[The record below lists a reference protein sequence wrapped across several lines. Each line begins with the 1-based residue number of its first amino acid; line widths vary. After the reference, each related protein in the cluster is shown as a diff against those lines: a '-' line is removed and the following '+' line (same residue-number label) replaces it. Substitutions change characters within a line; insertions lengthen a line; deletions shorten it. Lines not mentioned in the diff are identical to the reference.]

1 MRPSLRFA
9 LAVLAALLVG
19 APASRGTTFYWNTPS
34 GIYSNSTSWSS
45 GGPPTSGDK
54 AYFTGY
60 SGTNYETVNFNRDE
74 TAAQVSVYN
83 GDHVT
88 FNLNGYTWT
97 TTNSSYTSSYVGG
110 GSPSSVLVTGGGV
123 WDVSSFFFS
132 LGDGSAQGDL
142 TLNSGVVMKSGLL
155 KISSQASGPTPSTLW
170 VKSGAAYEIA
180 LIGGT
185 GDVGNGNN
193 HSATITGA
201 GTIRT
206 TTGNNSWQFHDY
218 GVIAPGDAGTGTL
231 TLQDAAIYAHNG
243 SKLAMEIGGT
253 NAGAFDQLLLNKVSI
268 GGYDYMSF
276 DSGSSLELNFLP
288 SYTAT
293 GTNTFNLVVGGK
305 NQLVNWANLTNN
317 ISFSSLSNT
326 NFSLSLSKISLD
338 GTHDALQLTAISLI
352 PEPSTLAGA
361 AAGLILLAFVRRR
374 RA

>member
-1 MRPSLRFA
+1 MKPSLRFA
-9 LAVLAALLVG
+9 LVALAAFLAGVPSLLG
-19 APASRGTTFYWNTPS
+19 ATYYWNTPS

-45 GGPPTSGDK
+45 GGPPTSGDE
-54 AYFTGY
+54 ARFTGY

-74 TAAQVSVYN
+74 TANDVVVYN

-123 WDVSSFFFS
+123 WDVSSFLFS

-142 TLNSGVVMKSGLL
+142 TLNSGVVMKTGLL
-155 KISSQASGPTPSTLW
+155 KVSFQAGVPTPSTLW

-180 LIGGT
+180 SGGN
-185 GDVGNGNN
+185 GQVGNGNN

-206 TTGNNSWQFHDY
+206 TTGNNSWQVDNY
-218 GVIAPGDAGTGTL
+218 GVISPGDAGTGTL
-231 TLQDAAIYAHNG
+231 TLQDAAVYAHSG

-253 NAGAFDQLLLNKVSI
+253 NAGAFDQLLLNKVS
-268 GGYDYMSF
+268 GYDYISF
-276 DSGSSLELNFLP
+276 DPGTSLELNFLP
-288 SYTAT
+288 SYTVT
-293 GTNTFNLVVGGK
+293 GTNTFNLVVGGN
-305 NQLVNWANLTNN
+305 NQIVNWANLTT
-317 ISFSSLSNT
+317 SFSPLSNT
-326 NFSLSLSKISLD
+326 NFTYSLNLIDLD
-338 GTHDALQLTAISLI
+338 ATHDALQLTVVSLI

-361 AAGLILLAFVRRR
+361 AAGLVFLALVRRR